1 MKKEEIRREVR
12 SLVNKCIYINI
23 LDFIDVVYTY
33 FEKKGVYEYKLIDN
47 AINEF
52 IDDVIVKN
60 KWHESI
66 EKNNNK
72 VYY

>member
-1 MKKEEIRREVR
+1 MNYKDIRREVR
-12 SLVNKCIYINI
+12 TLVNKCIYINI

-33 FEKKGVYEYKLIDN
+33 FEKKGIYEYKLIDN

-60 KWHESI
+60 K
-66 EKNNNK
+66 
-72 VYY
+72 